1 MVKRRRQRRRTL
13 SLDWV
18 PVVLA
23 LLVAGAMPALASHV
37 INGTSGNDTLY
48 GTSGTDEMYGFGGND
63 YMDGEGGHDKGG
75 SGTGGLW
82 GGTGSDEMYGGTGD
96 DGLQGGSYSGHCDST
111 DSLFG
116 QGGHDVLVAHG
127 CAIKDYLFG
136 GSGTDM
142 CHMDYIDY
150 RDSCEWWT
158 EY

>member
-1 MVKRRRQRRRTL
+1 MTVSIRQAREKL
-13 SLDWV
+13 NPYWV